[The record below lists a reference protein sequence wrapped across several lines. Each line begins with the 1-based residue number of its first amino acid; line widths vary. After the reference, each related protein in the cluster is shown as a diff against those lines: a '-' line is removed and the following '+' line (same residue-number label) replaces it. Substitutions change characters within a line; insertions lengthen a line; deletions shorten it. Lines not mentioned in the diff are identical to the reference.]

1 VVVVAVRYAI
11 EIYDTEGRR
20 IGRYTDVPL
29 LEAIRTWPGQSDRVR
44 GLLPDGISDLGHGYR
59 VRVLIDDHLF
69 CEAPVTETAPQWS
82 ETRKLILEKYVT
94 FREIIEF
101 AATRDP
107 LDGNTTVS
115 RVYTNRSID
124 AIAKDAIQSAPGPI
138 HYTVAHTAYP
148 DGAQREHQKFLARKT
163 YANELAIDGIDVGQ
177 WVGSDRIDLSNAYAK
192 DGDTIAGIE
201 VDGAPWPDLRLMLI
215 DAEETSKN
223 SHAIV
228 RHPEVA
234 DWTADQ
240 YNASGYKLKADAAK
254 AALQSLIDT
263 KGIDFIEL
271 NPHRDASGLFDD
283 RVDAFGRYL
292 GLVFG
297 GGECLNAAL
306 VEQGHAGVYLYE
318 DGKYLV
324 PELELK
330 NFFSYTG
337 VNVDS
342 IEGTSAF
349 LVSFD
354 ASGGVLEALTTL
366 AYAAG
371 SFIWSIDPNLRVAF
385 RQAARPD
392 RVLFFDP
399 VRMGVTLGSDSRD
412 LVNAIYFEGN
422 PITGTLEKTYWASA
436 SIDAFGFHSRGL
448 DHFGISLEED
458 ADKLV
463 EGLIEDIAYPEPTGD
478 VESYEGFAD
487 LSIGDLVEVRGGA
500 LRRLDREIDGEW
512 GDRFSGKLIARVKEV
527 VHRFSGS
534 HIHTRI
540 RFTSPLRS
548 VADPLRFTVRSQPQ
562 ESELFQFRLDA
573 DDVGL
578 DAGYH
583 LD

>member
-1 VVVVAVRYAI
+1 VHYAI

-29 LEAIRTWPGQSDRVR
+29 LEAVRTWPGESDRVR
-44 GLLPDGISDLGHGYR
+44 GLLPEGIADLGHGYR
-59 VRVLIDDHLF
+59 VRVLVNDTLF
-69 CEAPVTETAPQWS
+69 CEASVTETAPQWS

-101 AATRDP
+101 TARRDP
-107 LDGNTTVS
+107 LDGNTAVS

-124 AIAKDAIQSAPGPI
+124 AIVKDAIQSASGPI

-148 DGAQREHQKFLARKT
+148 DGAEREYQKFFARKT
-163 YANELAIDGIDVGQ
+163 GTNELEIGGISAGQ
-177 WVGSDRIDLSNAYAK
+177 WVGSARMDLTNAYAK

-223 SHAIV
+223 SHAIA

-234 DWTADQ
+234 DWTTAQ
-240 YNASGYKLKADAAK
+240 YDASGYKLKADAAK

-263 KGIDFIEL
+263 KGVDFIEL

-283 RVDAFGRYL
+283 RIDAFGRYL
-292 GLVFG
+292 GLVYG
-297 GGECLNAAL
+297 GGECFNAAL
-306 VEQGHAGVYLYE
+306 VEQSLTDVYLYE

-324 PELELK
+324 PEMELK
-330 NFFSYTG
+330 DYFSYTST
-337 VNVDS
+337 NVDS
-342 IEGTSAF
+342 VEISPQT
-349 LVSFD
+349 LINFD

-371 SFIWSIDPNLRVAF
+371 GFIWSIDPNLRVAF

-399 VRMGVTLGSDSRD
+399 ARMGVTLGSNSRD
-412 LVNAIYFEGN
+412 LVNAVYFEGN
-422 PITGTLEKTYWASA
+422 PITGTLEKTYWAGA
-436 SIDAFGFHSRGL
+436 SIDAFGFYACSL

-458 ADKLV
+458 ADKFV
-463 EGLIEDIAYPEPTGD
+463 EGLLDDIAYPSLTGE
-478 VESYEGFAD
+478 VEYFDGFAEVTV
-487 LSIGDLVEVRGGA
+487 GDLVEVRGGV

-512 GDRFSGKLIARVKEV
+512 GNRFTGMLVARVKEV
-527 VHRFSGS
+527 VHRFSGA

-562 ESELFQFRLDA
+562 ETELFQFRLDA
-573 DDVGL
+573 EDVGL

>member
-1 VVVVAVRYAI
+1 VHYAI

-29 LEAIRTWPGQSDRVR
+29 LEAIRTWPGEADGVR
-44 GLLPDGISDLGHGYR
+44 GLLPEGVTDLGHGYR
-59 VRVLIDDHLF
+59 VRVLIDDTLF
-69 CEAPVTETAPQWS
+69 CEASVTETAPQWS
-82 ETRKLILEKYVT
+82 ETRKLILDKYVT

-101 AATRDP
+101 TATRDS
-107 LDGNTTVS
+107 LDGNTAVS

-124 AIAKDAIQSAPGPI
+124 AIVKDAIQSAPGPI
-138 HYTVAHTAYP
+138 HYTVAHSAYP
-148 DGAQREHQKFLARKT
+148 DGAEREYQKFVTRKT
-163 YANELAIDGIDVGQ
+163 DANELEVSGIDGGQ
-177 WVGSDRIDLSNAYAK
+177 WVGSARMDLTNAYAK

-201 VDGAPWPDLRLMLI
+201 VDGTPWPDLRLMLI

-223 SHAIV
+223 SHAIA

-234 DWTADQ
+234 GWTTDQ
-240 YNASGYKLKADAAK
+240 YDASGYKLKADAAK
-254 AALQSLIDT
+254 TALQSLIDT

-271 NPHRDASGLFDD
+271 NPHRDASGAFDD
-283 RVDAFGRYL
+283 RVDAYGRYL
-292 GLVFG
+292 GLVYG
-297 GGECLNAAL
+297 GGECFNAAL
-306 VEQGHAGVYLYE
+306 VEEGLADVYLYE

-330 NFFSYTG
+330 DFFSYTG
-337 VNVDS
+337 PNVDS
-342 IEGTSAF
+342 IESTPQT
-349 LVSFD
+349 LVNFD

-371 SFIWSIDPNLRVAF
+371 GFIWSIDPNLRVAF
-385 RQAARPD
+385 RQAPRPD
-392 RVLFFDP
+392 RVWFFDP
-399 VRMGVTLGSDSRD
+399 ARMGVTLGSDSRD
-412 LVNAIYFEGN
+412 LVNAVYFEGN

-436 SIDAFGFHSRGL
+436 SIDAFGVYSRGL

-463 EGLIEDIAYPEPTGD
+463 EGLLEDVAYPAPSGE
-478 VESYEGFAD
+478 VEYFDGFAKVAV
-487 LSIGDLVEVRGGA
+487 GDLVEVRGGA
-500 LRRLDREIDGEW
+500 LRRLDRAIDGEW
-512 GDRFSGKLIARVKEV
+512 GNRYTGQLITRVKEV
-527 VHRFSGS
+527 VHRFSGT

-562 ESELFQFRLDA
+562 ETELFQFRLDA
-573 DDVGL
+573 EDVGL